1 MDGQRM
7 APSGPYFPNECKPEP
22 VQPPAWKIVL
32 FVLGATTGIVT
43 IFHIIPIFFTAEG
56 TGRVI
61 DRINVKNSGYKAV
74 LNSGQQVHFPPSDLW
89 DLIKVGDSLE
99 KHRFSF
105 VYKINGKDY
114 DGLRSIARM
123 ILSWSFGPAVYFI
136 AMTPVIFWLNRR
148 DKERL
153 RKQQKEKSSNSESP
167 GGKGDV
173 E

>member
-1 MDGQRM
+1 MDEQNM
-7 APSGPYFPNECKPEP
+7 SPTVPYYPKEHKPDP
-22 VQPPAWKIVL
+22 VQPPAWKIIL

-43 IFHIIPIFFTAEG
+43 IFHILPIFFTAEG

-74 LNSGQQVHFPPSDLW
+74 LDSGHKVHFPPSDLW
-89 DLIKVGDSLE
+89 DLIKVGDFLE

-105 VYKINGKDY
+105 VYNINGQDH
-114 DGLRSIARM
+114 DGLWSITRM

-136 AMTPVIFWLNRR
+136 VMTPVIFWLNRR

-153 RKQQKEKSSNSESP
+153 KEQHKGKNSNSESP
-167 GGKGDV
+167 GGKGDAN
-173 E
+173 